1 MDGKYS
7 AADGNFSE
15 NSYNKALAQ
24 LLAGKNDAAKK
35 TLSGLTE
42 TAETAYLKAIA
53 AARSNE
59 GVDAVVSHLKVAISK
74 NAALKDKAG
83 KDREFLKISTETTF
97 TNLVK

>member
-1 MDGKYS
+1 MEAKYG

-24 LLAGKNDAAKK
+24 VLSGKADAAKK

-42 TAETAYLKAIA
+42 TAETAYLKAII

-59 GVDAVVSHLKVAISK
+59 GVDAVVAQLKIAISK
-74 NAALKDKAG
+74 NAALKDKAA
-83 KDREFLKISTETTF
+83 KDREFLKFSTESTF
-97 TNLVK
+97 TNTVK